1 MIEIA
6 IVPTTEVM
14 GVVGRSAATAVDCLP
29 LGHAGQIEL
38 IAQESVL
45 EDNIYSPEKVAR
57 HGFTYESVGGH
68 VISMESYL
76 LPERKSIQVQG
87 GPRKLLRAEPF
98 GMKHE
103 KKLMKAQSGCAV
115 LSCFSAIS
123 AKLQPVLS
131 KLRKAE
137 SACQVF

>member
-38 IAQESVL
+38 IAQELVL

-76 LPERKSIQVQG
+76 LPERKSIQVECG
-87 GPRKLLRAEPF
+87 RAN
-98 GMKHE
+98 
-103 KKLMKAQSGCAV
+103 
-115 LSCFSAIS
+115 SCVHTAR
-123 AKLQPVLS
+123 QR
-131 KLRKAE
+131 LRKGTRK
-137 SACQVF
+137 SVFFRACQQRHRKF